1 MNKFIIYKRKQ
12 HGGKFNLYDKNLNG
26 YELSDQDIMAFNLF
40 EYASTYGEITRD
52 GLKEMLKG
60 INTQDKIYYDLGSG
74 LGKSVIWAAVDHN
87 MISNG
92 IELSNNRHEKAL
104 FLLSQVPDQFKDRI
118 KLFNDDILKKD
129 ISNGNVIF
137 ISNLCFP
144 QHVNSQLTKKVSQE
158 LQPGS
163 IIFCSKELDPNP
175 KLKLIKTMPI
185 EMSWSP
191 KSDINQYIIQ

>member
-74 LGKSVIWAAVDHN
+74 LGKSVIWATVDHN